1 MNTMFLRRLIILITV
16 FLIHQGIPLNAQV
29 SLGVNFGINRTT
41 FSGDRPSNGS
51 FGPGLGPMAGFRFD
65 YRFTQAVA
73 LSFQPSIINQVV
85 NYVKVDS
92 NNDVI
97 DSLKFKLNVLSF
109 PIHAV
114 IWSENGRFFVSAG
127 LQFDYYVN
135 ARAVYPDH
143 SVDIISELKSYN
155 IYAQFGG
162 GFILSLGRPY
172 LLFEFR
178 YSQGLVDLNSPIV
191 HEESYLP
198 RTKLTGL
205 SFMAG
210 FHLPL
215 GKTSHYTI
223 HK

>member
-1 MNTMFLRRLIILITV
+1 MFHHRLIILVTV

-29 SLGVNFGINRTT
+29 SLGVNFGITRTT
-41 FSGDRPSNGS
+41 FSGDQPTNGS
-51 FGPGLGPMAGFRFD
+51 FGPELGPMAGLRFD

-73 LSFQPSIINQVV
+73 LSFQPGIMNQGVK
-85 NYVKVDS
+85 YIKVDS
-92 NNDVI
+92 NNDVT
-97 DSLKFKLNVLSF
+97 DSLKYKLNTLSF

-127 LQFDYYVN
+127 LQFDYYVD
-135 ARAVYPDH
+135 AKAVYPDH
-143 SVDIISELKSYN
+143 SVDITSELKGYN

-172 LLFEFR
+172 ILFELR
-178 YSQGLVDLNSPIV
+178 YSQGLVDLNNPIF
-191 HEESYLP
+191 HDEGYLP